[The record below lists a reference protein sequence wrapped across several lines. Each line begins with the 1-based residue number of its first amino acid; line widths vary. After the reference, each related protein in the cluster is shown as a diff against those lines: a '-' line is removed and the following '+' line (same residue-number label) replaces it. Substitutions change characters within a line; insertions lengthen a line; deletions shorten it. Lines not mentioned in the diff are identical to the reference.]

1 MGSTAVARLRRLR
14 MLLRSAV
21 RYRRR
26 AGAAVLGVGVRRA
39 GGDGCQRVPVR
50 PGDRQGPAVTRD
62 RDAALG
68 GPVREPGWCVCGH
81 LEPLHTLRSGRRGG
95 CSTSTCGC
103 GGYEPGAGVM
113 PAPAGPP
120 RLLPDLD
127 AMASRYAV
135 YADARDGGR
144 QPDAALL
151 ARAVADDVPA
161 WRDEVHRLEALR
173 RELAAELD
181 RLQDGA

>member
-1 MGSTAVARLRRLR
+1 MN
-14 MLLRSAV
+14 
-21 RYRRR
+21 
-26 AGAAVLGVGVRRA
+26 
-39 GGDGCQRVPVR
+39 
-50 PGDRQGPAVTRD
+50 D
-62 RDAALG
+62 RDAACG
-68 GPVREPGWCVCGH
+68 GPVREPGWCGCGH
-81 LEPLHTLRSGRRGG
+81 LEPLHTLRAGRRGG

-113 PAPAGPP
+113 PAPGPRP
-120 RLLPDLD
+120 APADLY
-127 AMASRYAV
+127 AMTGRYAA

-181 RLQDGA
+181 RLRDGRDQ